1 MPRSM
6 TTAYATALAA
16 PVVGT
21 TMAILAS
28 FQFATETVYC
38 WSGLGPLVW
47 SSNTFQGV
55 GDLGVIEGISEDS
68 NVEAKG
74 VTVSLSG
81 IPSARVT
88 DVLSE
93 TRILNTANIWLA
105 LLDSSRNVIADP
117 ILIYQGKTDAPE
129 LEDDAQTCT
138 AKLALENVLVDLNR
152 PCYRRYTDED
162 QQLDLAAT
170 LTALGLPSNTV
181 DTGFIHVAGLQEQIT
196 FWGRSPS
203 SVNNV

>member
-6 TTAYATALAA
+6 TTAFATALQQ
-16 PVVGT
+16 PVVRMG
-21 TMAILAS
+21 ILAS

-38 WSGLGPLVW
+38 WTGLGPLTW
-47 SSNTFQGV
+47 GGNTYQGV

-74 VTVSLSG
+74 VTASLSG
-81 IPSARVT
+81 IPAARVT
-88 DVLSE
+88 DVISE

-105 LLDSSRNVIADP
+105 LFDATMAVITSP

-129 LEDDAQTCT
+129 IEDDAQTCT

-170 LTALGLPSNTV
+170 LTALGLSSGTV